1 MSATRIS
8 YMSLNSNLSDLGED
22 LPRAFFAQ
30 RFAVPYCLS
39 LALCLL
45 IAGCSSTPRQGP
57 VSNKAV
63 PDRQKNAVSTSPQ
76 PQRPGVHIVRKGDTL
91 YSIATSNNINPRDLA
106 AWNNLPDPGA
116 IRVGQEIFLSR
127 PEGPIGAQPTLFA
140 IQDSPPSSSTVAPAS
155 PAQTRQDS
163 VSMPEARQ
171 PVPAMGKLKTEPKA
185 FKLPYSEQAVA
196 QLKGRADTTLPV
208 TVVKAAPTIEK
219 NTPPEISPISIPPA
233 EAVRNNAH
241 GEWVWPAKGKVSD
254 LFSESTK
261 GIDIVGMRGQAVTA
275 SAGGKVVYSGEG
287 LRGYGKLIIIKH
299 NDTYLSAYAH
309 NSKLLVKEGEAVIK
323 GQKIAEMGST
333 DAGLVKLHFEIRKN
347 GKPVDPLKYLPGI
360 SG

>member
-1 MSATRIS
+1 M
-8 YMSLNSNLSDLGED
+8 
-22 LPRAFFAQ
+22 
-30 RFAVPYCLS
+30 
-39 LALCLL
+39 
-45 IAGCSSTPRQGP
+45 
-57 VSNKAV
+57 SNKAV
-63 PDRQKNAVSTSPQ
+63 PDRQKNAVSTYSQ

-106 AWNNLPDPGA
+106 TWNNLPDPGA
-116 IRVGQEIFLSR
+116 IRIGQEIFLS
-127 PEGPIGAQPTLFA
+127 PEGPVGAQPTLFA
-140 IQDSPPSSSTVAPAS
+140 IQESAPSSSIVAPAS
-155 PAQTRQDS
+155 PPQIRQDGMP
-163 VSMPEARQ
+163 MPEARQ
-171 PVPAMGKLKTEPKA
+171 PVPVGKLKTEPKA
-185 FKLPYSEQAVA
+185 LKLPYSEQALA
-196 QLKGRADTTLPV
+196 QVKSRVDTALPV
-208 TVVKAAPTIEK
+208 TVVKAAPAIER
-219 NTPPEISPISIPPA
+219 TMPPEISTISIPPA
-233 EAVRNNAH
+233 EAIRNNAH
-241 GEWVWPAKGKVSD
+241 GEWVWPSKGKVSD

-299 NDTYLSAYAH
+299 NETYLSAYAH
-309 NSKLLVKEGEAVIK
+309 NSRLLVKEGETVIK

>member
-1 MSATRIS
+1 MSATRIR
-8 YMSLNSNLSDLGED
+8 YMSLSSNLSSLDED

-30 RFAVPYCLS
+30 RYVIPCCLS

-57 VSNKAV
+57 MSNKAV
-63 PDRQKNAVSTSPQ
+63 PDRQKNAVSTYSQ

-116 IRVGQEIFLSR
+116 IRIGQEIFLS
-127 PEGPIGAQPTLFA
+127 PEGPVAAQPTLFA
-140 IQDSPPSSSTVAPAS
+140 IQESAPSSSVVAPAS
-155 PAQTRQDS
+155 PAQIRQDGMP
-163 VSMPEARQ
+163 MPEARQ
-171 PVPAMGKLKTEPKA
+171 PVPVGKLKTEPKA
-185 FKLPYSEQAVA
+185 LKLPYSEQALA
-196 QLKGRADTTLPV
+196 QVKSRADTALPV
-208 TVVKAAPTIEK
+208 TVVKAAPAIER
-219 NTPPEISPISIPPA
+219 TMPPEISTISIPPA

-241 GEWVWPAKGKVSD
+241 GEWVWPSKGRVSD

-299 NDTYLSAYAH
+299 NETYLSAYAH
-309 NSKLLVKEGEAVIK
+309 NSKLLVKEGETVIK

>member
-1 MSATRIS
+1 
-8 YMSLNSNLSDLGED
+8 MSLSSNLSGLDEG
-22 LPRAFFAQ
+22 LPRTFFAQ
-30 RFAVPYCLS
+30 RYVVPYCLS

-57 VSNKAV
+57 MSNKAV
-63 PDRQKNAVSTSPQ
+63 PDRQKNTVSTYSQ

-106 AWNNLPDPGA
+106 VWNNLPDPGA
-116 IRVGQEIFLSR
+116 IRIGQEIFLS
-127 PEGPIGAQPTLFA
+127 PEGPVAAQPTLFA
-140 IQDSPPSSSTVAPAS
+140 IQESVPSSSIVAPAS
-155 PAQTRQDS
+155 PPQIRQDS
-163 VSMPEARQ
+163 MSMPEARQ
-171 PVPAMGKLKTEPKA
+171 PVPVGKLKTEPKA
-185 FKLPYSEQAVA
+185 LKLPYSEQALA
-196 QLKGRADTTLPV
+196 QMKSRTDTALPV
-208 TVVKAAPTIEK
+208 TVVKTAPAIEK
-219 NTPPEISPISIPPA
+219 TMPPEISKISIPPA
-233 EAVRNNAH
+233 EAVRNNAQ
-241 GEWVWPAKGKVSD
+241 GEWVWPSKGRVSD

-299 NDTYLSAYAH
+299 NETYLSAYAH
-309 NSKLLVKEGEAVIK
+309 NSKLLVKEGETVIK

>member
-1 MSATRIS
+1 MSATRIG
-8 YMSLNSNLSDLGED
+8 YMSLSSNLSGLGEG
-22 LPRAFFAQ
+22 LPHTFFTQ
-30 RFAVPYCLS
+30 RYVIPYCLS

-57 VSNKAV
+57 MSNKAV
-63 PDRQKNAVSTSPQ
+63 PDRQKNAVSTYSQ

-106 AWNNLPDPGA
+106 VWNNLPDPGA
-116 IRVGQEIFLSR
+116 IRIGQEIFLS
-127 PEGPIGAQPTLFA
+127 PEGPVGAQPTLFA
-140 IQDSPPSSSTVAPAS
+140 IQESAPSSSVIAPAS
-155 PAQTRQDS
+155 PAQIRQDS
-163 VSMPEARQ
+163 MSMPEARQ
-171 PVPAMGKLKTEPKA
+171 PVPVGKLKTEPKA
-185 FKLPYSEQAVA
+185 LKLPYSEQALA
-196 QLKGRADTTLPV
+196 QVKSQADTVLPV
-208 TVVKAAPTIEK
+208 TVVKVVPAIEK
-219 NTPPEISPISIPPA
+219 TMPPEISTISIPPA

-241 GEWVWPAKGKVSD
+241 GEWVWPSKGKVSD

-299 NDTYLSAYAH
+299 NETYLSAYAH
-309 NSKLLVKEGEAVIK
+309 NSRLLVKEGETVIK

>member
-1 MSATRIS
+1 MSATRIR
-8 YMSLNSNLSDLGED
+8 YMSLNSNFSGLGEG

-30 RFAVPYCLS
+30 RYAIPYCLS

-57 VSNKAV
+57 MSNKAM
-63 PDRQKNAVSTSPQ
+63 PDRQKNGVSTSPQ
-76 PQRPGVHIVRKGDTL
+76 SQRPGVHIVRKGDTL

-116 IRVGQEIFLSR
+116 IRIGQEIFLS
-127 PEGPIGAQPTLFA
+127 PEGPVGAQPTLFA
-140 IQDSPPSSSTVAPAS
+140 IQESAPSSSLVAPAS
-155 PAQTRQDS
+155 PAQIRQDS
-163 VSMPEARQ
+163 MAMPEARQ
-171 PVPAMGKLKTEPKA
+171 PVPVGKLKTEPKA
-185 FKLPYSEQAVA
+185 LKLPYSEQALA
-196 QLKGRADTTLPV
+196 QVKSRADTALPV
-208 TVVKAAPTIEK
+208 TVVKAAPAIEK
-219 NTPPEISPISIPPA
+219 TMPAEISTISIPPA
-233 EAVRNNAH
+233 EAVRNNAY
-241 GEWVWPAKGKVSD
+241 GEWVWPSKGKVSD

-299 NDTYLSAYAH
+299 NETYLSAYAH
-309 NSKLLVKEGEAVIK
+309 NSKLLVKEGETVIK

>member
-1 MSATRIS
+1 MSATRIR
-8 YMSLNSNLSDLGED
+8 YMSLSSNPSGLGEG
-22 LPRAFFAQ
+22 LPRTFFAQ
-30 RFAVPYCLS
+30 QYVIPYCLS

-57 VSNKAV
+57 MSNKAV
-63 PDRQKNAVSTSPQ
+63 PDRQKNGVSTYSQ

-106 AWNNLPDPGA
+106 VWNNLPDPGA
-116 IRVGQEIFLSR
+116 IRIGQEIFLS
-127 PEGPIGAQPTLFA
+127 PEGPVAAQPTLFA
-140 IQDSPPSSSTVAPAS
+140 IQESAPSSSVVAPAS
-155 PAQTRQDS
+155 PAQIRQDS
-163 VSMPEARQ
+163 VPMPEARQ
-171 PVPAMGKLKTEPKA
+171 PVPVGKLKTEPKA
-185 FKLPYSEQAVA
+185 LKLPYSEQALA
-196 QLKGRADTTLPV
+196 QVKSQADTVLPV
-208 TVVKAAPTIEK
+208 TVVKAGPAIEK
-219 NTPPEISPISIPPA
+219 TMPPEISTISIPPA

-241 GEWVWPAKGKVSD
+241 SEWVWPSKGRVSD

-261 GIDIVGMRGQAVTA
+261 GIDIIGMRGQAVTA

-299 NDTYLSAYAH
+299 NETYLSAYAH
-309 NSKLLVKEGEAVIK
+309 NSKLLVKEGETVIK

>member
-1 MSATRIS
+1 MSATRIR
-8 YMSLNSNLSDLGED
+8 YMSLSSNLSGLGEG
-22 LPRAFFAQ
+22 LPCTFFAQ
-30 RFAVPYCLS
+30 RYVIPYCLS

-57 VSNKAV
+57 MSNKGA
-63 PDRQKNAVSTSPQ
+63 PDRQKNAVSTYSQ

-116 IRVGQEIFLSR
+116 IRIGQEIFLS
-127 PEGPIGAQPTLFA
+127 PEGPVAAQPTLFA
-140 IQDSPPSSSTVAPAS
+140 IQESAPSSSIVAPAS
-155 PAQTRQDS
+155 PAQIRQDS
-163 VSMPEARQ
+163 MPMPEARQ
-171 PVPAMGKLKTEPKA
+171 PVPVGKLKTEPKA
-185 FKLPYSEQAVA
+185 LKLPYSEQALA
-196 QLKGRADTTLPV
+196 QMKSRADTVLPV
-208 TVVKAAPTIEK
+208 TVVKAAPAIEK
-219 NTPPEISPISIPPA
+219 TMPPEISTISIPPA

-241 GEWVWPAKGKVSD
+241 GEWVWPSKGRVSD

-299 NDTYLSAYAH
+299 NETYLSAYAH
-309 NSKLLVKEGEAVIK
+309 NSKLLVKEGETVIK

>member
-1 MSATRIS
+1 MSATRIRD
-8 YMSLNSNLSDLGED
+8 MSLNSNLSGLGKD
-22 LPRAFFAQ
+22 LPRTFFAQ
-30 RFAVPYCLS
+30 RHILPYCLS

-57 VSNKAV
+57 MSNKAV
-63 PDRQKNAVSTSPQ
+63 PDRQKNGVSTSPQ
-76 PQRPGVHIVRKGDTL
+76 SQRPGVHIVRRGDTL
-91 YSIATSNNINPRDLA
+91 YSIATSNNINPRELA

-116 IRVGQEIFLSR
+116 IRIGQEIFLSR
-127 PEGPIGAQPTLFA
+127 PEGPVAAQPTLFA
-140 IQDSPPSSSTVAPAS
+140 IQESAPSSSVVAPAS
-155 PAQTRQDS
+155 PAQPRQDS
-163 VSMPEARQ
+163 MPMPEARQ
-171 PVPAMGKLKTEPKA
+171 PVPVGKVKTEPKA
-185 FKLPYSEQAVA
+185 FKLPYSEQALA
-196 QLKGRADTTLPV
+196 QVKSRADAALPV
-208 TVVKAAPTIEK
+208 TVVKVAPAVEK
-219 NTPPEISPISIPPA
+219 TTPAEISTISIPPS
-233 EAVRNNAH
+233 EAIRNNAQ
-241 GEWVWPAKGKVSD
+241 GEWVWPAKGRVAD

-261 GIDIVGMRGQAVTA
+261 GIDIVGMRGQTVAA

-299 NDTYLSAYAH
+299 SDTYLSAYAH
-309 NSKLLVKEGEAVIK
+309 NSKLLVKEGETVIK

>member
-8 YMSLNSNLSDLGED
+8 YMSLNSNLSGLGEG

-30 RFAVPYCLS
+30 RYAISYCLS

-57 VSNKAV
+57 MSNKAV
-63 PDRQKNAVSTSPQ
+63 PDRQKNGVSTSPQ
-76 PQRPGVHIVRKGDTL
+76 SQRPGVHIVRKGDTL

-116 IRVGQEIFLSR
+116 IRIGQEIFLS
-127 PEGPIGAQPTLFA
+127 PEGPVGAQPTLFA
-140 IQDSPPSSSTVAPAS
+140 IQESPPSSSIVAS
-155 PAQTRQDS
+155 PPQIRQDS
-163 VSMPEARQ
+163 MPMPEARQ
-171 PVPAMGKLKTEPKA
+171 PVPVGKLKTEPKA
-185 FKLPYSEQAVA
+185 LKLPYSEQALA
-196 QLKGRADTTLPV
+196 QMKSRTDTALPV
-208 TVVKAAPTIEK
+208 TVVKVAPAIEK
-219 NTPPEISPISIPPA
+219 TMPPEISTISIPPA

-241 GEWVWPAKGKVSD
+241 GEWVWPSKGRVSD

-299 NDTYLSAYAH
+299 NETYLSAYAH
-309 NSKLLVKEGEAVIK
+309 NSKLLVKEGETVIK

>member
-1 MSATRIS
+1 
-8 YMSLNSNLSDLGED
+8 MSLSSNLSGLDED
-22 LPRAFFAQ
+22 LPRTFFAQ
-30 RFAVPYCLS
+30 RHVIPYCCLS

-57 VSNKAV
+57 MSNKAV
-63 PDRQKNAVSTSPQ
+63 PDRQKNAVSTYSQ

-116 IRVGQEIFLSR
+116 IRIGQEIFLS
-127 PEGPIGAQPTLFA
+127 PEGPVAVQPTLFA
-140 IQDSPPSSSTVAPAS
+140 IQESAPSSSVVAPAS
-155 PAQTRQDS
+155 PAQIRQDS
-163 VSMPEARQ
+163 MSMPEARQ
-171 PVPAMGKLKTEPKA
+171 PVPVGKLKTEPKA
-185 FKLPYSEQAVA
+185 LKLPYSEQALA
-196 QLKGRADTTLPV
+196 QVKSRADTALPV
-208 TVVKAAPTIEK
+208 TVVKAAPAIEK
-219 NTPPEISPISIPPA
+219 TMPPEISTISISPS

-241 GEWVWPAKGKVSD
+241 GEWVWPSKGRVSD

-299 NDTYLSAYAH
+299 NETYLSAYAH